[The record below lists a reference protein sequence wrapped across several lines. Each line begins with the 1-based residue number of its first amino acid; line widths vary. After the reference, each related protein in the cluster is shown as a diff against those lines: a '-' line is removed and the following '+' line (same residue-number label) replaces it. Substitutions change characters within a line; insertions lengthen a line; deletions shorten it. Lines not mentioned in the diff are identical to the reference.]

1 MSTPVDLVRQA
12 LANWANLDPMQ
23 FGAAEAEARMR
34 YGDSPDLQLA
44 YALRISLAVKGV
56 TRLKTLA
63 SRWSVT
69 WSGAG
74 GAGLERGR
82 ASSLFSAVHEFLC
95 DLYRRRAAEVV
106 QAEIVRATEDSAKKK
121 RPEAK
126 AKPWTSL
133 AADLDEADTAF
144 RASLPGWNE
153 VASVARETCAG
164 SGRRNTTPPDL

>member
-1 MSTPVDLVRQA
+1 MSTPADLIRQA
-12 LANWANLDPMQ
+12 LANWATLDPMQ

-34 YGDSPDLQLA
+34 YGDSPDLQLI

-82 ASSLFSAVHEFLC
+82 ASSLFRPVNEFLC
-95 DLYRRRAAEVV
+95 ELYRRRAAEVV
-106 QAEIVRATEDSAKKK
+106 QDEIVRATQDSAKKQ

-133 AADLDEADTAF
+133 AEDLDAADTAF
-144 RASLPGWNE
+144 RASLPGWDGI
-153 VASVARETCAG
+153 ASTAREACEG
-164 SGRRNTTPPDL
+164 STRRSATAPDL